1 MFLILGD
8 MELFRPVT
16 WFDAFTAVTDVL
28 VKKFE
33 SDVTRQPAPGM
44 NFLAAVPPLR
54 PGFPDH
60 L

>member
-1 MFLILGD
+1 
-8 MELFRPVT
+8 MELFPPVT

-28 VKKFE
+28 VNKFE